1 MVVLTCFLYKGRN
14 ILLVFC
20 QKFRL
25 GLLLHA
31 RLFCKHGL
39 LCIPHLFHQLF
50 HFLNIGFIN
59 VSCCVHSLCDLVQ
72 VAADFSKRSVVILT
86 NRNNLCQ

>member
-1 MVVLTCFLYKGRN
+1 MVGFTCFLYKGRN

-25 GLLLHA
+25 GLLPHA

-50 HFLNIGFIN
+50 HFLYIGFIH
-59 VSCCVHSLCDLVQ
+59 VTCGIHSLCYLVQ
-72 VAADFSKRSVVILT
+72 IAADFAECGVVIP
-86 NRNNLCQ
+86 